1 MGKKNRGR
9 SGDKKKEALTALKAG
24 PDARVSKDNNAKP
37 IAKKMK
43 KGNKDARMSL
53 ATGQTANS
61 ERDRKTAQD
70 ARTLYVRFKDTCPEN
85 EDAINKIATGIR
97 FIRVPRQGK
106 RKAQDLIRYCFIE
119 FGSEKECESAKSN
132 MGKNSEKYYVDF
144 VGSKSKNAAAKSSEA
159 VKGGARSRPINP
171 CRLFING
178 IGKGVNNETLKQL
191 FPQCKDALIP
201 KHRKD
206 KKTQGSHFGFVEFH
220 TPADAKSAFDA
231 AQDLNFDGHH
241 ITVLYARLE
250 KKNKK
255 KKNKKEETNVSENKE
270 NADESEKSRKN
281 KRKKE
286 ESEEDTVPAKKGKL
300 EKQSEKI
307 LEKMKDEESS
317 SEEESDDENEAEKSK
332 ENSEEEEVV
341 GEEESED
348 EQQVENDE
356 ESDEDEEEESDD
368 EEKTKKNGVEEEVEE
383 ESEDEEQEQKDKE
396 EEESDDEEED
406 NKSDDEEEVEEE
418 SDDEKQ
424 DQKDND
430 DQDSGEEEEEEGED
444 SDEQVENDESED
456 DSDDE

>member
-1 MGKKNRGR
+1 
-9 SGDKKKEALTALKAG
+9 
-24 PDARVSKDNNAKP
+24 
-37 IAKKMK
+37 
-43 KGNKDARMSL
+43 MSL

-171 CRLFING
+171 CRLLING

-255 KKNKKEETNVSENKE
+255 KKNKE
-270 NADESEKSRKN
+270 NADEAEKSRKN

-286 ESEEDTVPAKKGKL
+286 ESEEDPVPAKKGKL

-368 EEKTKKNGVEEEVEE
+368 EEKTKKNGVEEEEEE
-383 ESEDEEQEQKDKE
+383 ESE
-396 EEESDDEEED
+396 DEEED

-444 SDEQVENDESED
+444 SDE
-456 DSDDE
+456 